1 MACRKMRRA
10 ARDEVT
16 SREAKEDEARLWQDP
31 VEDEEEKVRLAR
43 SERANRELS
52 LADLPLS
59 DAACDQRL
67 DEHLSSTKSPHAAV
81 WTGRNSTRR
90 DDLRSTSLFVS
101 LSPSLHSQR
110 RLASSDDARAHH
122 DDDPHS
128 LCLVQTSTG
137 FDLPFDAPPSPPSSE
152 SATPTRT
159 RRHSLAGSRSPTP
172 PLELSPPVLSSCFLP
187 DNLDAPAAG
196 LTVPAS
202 PPSPRPTGLQG
213 FQSVVSPLVY
223 FDSYPDVR
231 DSAPYSPQLWQHD
244 FQPYS
249 PPPSHSPFEAGWQVD
264 LHLAAYPS
272 SQGCFLLSGLGLYE
286 PAPTAYPISS
296 RIPSS
301 YSPDL
306 SCFPSTPPFGF
317 APPPFQFYPPP
328 LVSTLWLSLA
338 RSSSFRR
345 IELPTASPSLPSPPI
360 ASTPT
365 PPALSTTGK
374 TALQLLEEGEAFWST
389 GTCKFFDVEK
399 GFGFIVDDHSQEIK
413 LDVFAHYTGVDQK
426 RGFRCLAPGER
437 VEYVLTKLSNG
448 KLQAFRIKGENGAP
462 LQGLTNPAQAAA
474 FDKAVGKIQD
484 GEGCPQIRAVMK
496 ERALTS
502 GPM

>member
-1 MACRKMRRA
+1 MTR
-10 ARDEVT
+10 
-16 SREAKEDEARLWQDP
+16 
-31 VEDEEEKVRLAR
+31 AR
-43 SERANRELS
+43 SAS
-52 LADLPLS
+52 Y
-59 DAACDQRL
+59 
-67 DEHLSSTKSPHAAV
+67 SSPK
-81 WTGRNSTRR
+81 
-90 DDLRSTSLFVS
+90 
-101 LSPSLHSQR
+101 
-110 RLASSDDARAHH
+110 
-122 DDDPHS
+122 
-128 LCLVQTSTG
+128 TSTG
-137 FDLPFDAPPSPPSSE
+137 FDRPFDAPPSPPSSD

-172 PLELSPPVLSSCFLP
+172 PLDLSPPQLSSCFLP
-187 DNLDAPAAG
+187 DAFETHAAG

-223 FDSYPDVR
+223 FDSHPDVG
-231 DSAPYSPQLWQHD
+231 DSAPYSPPLWQHE

-249 PPPSHSPFEAGWQVD
+249 PPPQNPFETNWQVD
-264 LHLAAYPS
+264 PALSGFAPS
-272 SQGCFLLSGLGLYE
+272 QTCFPLSGLGLYE
-286 PAPTAYPISS
+286 SSPLIYPISS
-296 RIPSS
+296 RTPPA

-306 SCFPSTPPFGF
+306 GYFPPSSPFGF
-317 APPPFQFYPPP
+317 SSTPFRFYAPPPVPLQPACASVPAPFPLHTPPP
-328 LVSTLWLSLA
+328 PGFTFPAAPPFAASN
-338 RSSSFRR
+338 FP
-345 IELPTASPSLPSPPI
+345 LPPPPLPSPPVA
-360 ASTPT
+360 ASPA

-374 TALQLLEEGEAFWST
+374 TASQLLEEGEAFWST

-426 RGFRCLAPGER
+426 RGFRCLAPTSGCVRFVLSTFLAPPAFFKGEE

-474 FDKAVGKIQD
+474 FDKAVGKMQD
-484 GEGCPQIRAVMK
+484 GEGCPQIRAAMK

-502 GPM
+502 GGM

>member
-1 MACRKMRRA
+1 MTR
-10 ARDEVT
+10 T
-16 SREAKEDEARLWQDP
+16 
-31 VEDEEEKVRLAR
+31 R
-43 SERANRELS
+43 SAS
-52 LADLPLS
+52 Y
-59 DAACDQRL
+59 
-67 DEHLSSTKSPHAAV
+67 SSPK
-81 WTGRNSTRR
+81 
-90 DDLRSTSLFVS
+90 
-101 LSPSLHSQR
+101 
-110 RLASSDDARAHH
+110 
-122 DDDPHS
+122 
-128 LCLVQTSTG
+128 TSTG

-249 PPPSHSPFEAGWQVD
+249 PPPSHTCLCPKSRSFPAS
-264 LHLAAYPS
+264 HAS
-272 SQGCFLLSGLGLYE
+272 S
-286 PAPTAYPISS
+286 A
-296 RIPSS
+296 R
-301 YSPDL
+301 
-306 SCFPSTPPFGF
+306 
-317 APPPFQFYPPP
+317 
-328 LVSTLWLSLA
+328 LWLSLA

-399 GFGFIVDDHSQEIK
+399 EVQGFGFIVDDHSQEIK

>member
-1 MACRKMRRA
+1 MNR
-10 ARDEVT
+10 T
-16 SREAKEDEARLWQDP
+16 
-31 VEDEEEKVRLAR
+31 R
-43 SERANRELS
+43 SAS
-52 LADLPLS
+52 Y
-59 DAACDQRL
+59 
-67 DEHLSSTKSPHAAV
+67 SSPKS
-81 WTGRNSTRR
+81 
-90 DDLRSTSLFVS
+90 
-101 LSPSLHSQR
+101 
-110 RLASSDDARAHH
+110 
-122 DDDPHS
+122 
-128 LCLVQTSTG
+128 STG
-137 FDLPFDAPPSPPSSE
+137 FDLPFDAPPSPPSSD

-172 PLELSPPVLSSCFLP
+172 PLDLSPPILSSCFLP
-187 DNLDAPAAG
+187 DALETSAAE

-223 FDSYPDVR
+223 FDSYPPAC
-231 DSAPYSPQLWQHD
+231 DSAPYSPPSWQHE

-249 PPPSHSPFEAGWQVD
+249 PPLPQTPFEAAWQVD
-264 LHLAAYPS
+264 PALAGFAPPQS
-272 SQGCFLLSGLGLYE
+272 CFPLSGLGLYD
-286 PAPTAYPISS
+286 PTPTIYPISS
-296 RIPSS
+296 RTPSS

-306 SCFPSTPPFGF
+306 GCFPPSSPFGF
-317 APPPFQFYPPP
+317 SPHPFHFYPPP
-328 LVSTLWLSLA
+328 FVSSQLA
-338 RSSSFRR
+338 NVPPPAHFPLHTPPPPGFGFPAPPPPPFAPSNFP
-345 IELPTASPSLPSPPI
+345 LPPPSLPSPPI

-374 TALQLLEEGEAFWST
+374 TASQLLEEGEAFWST

-448 KLQAFRIKGENGAP
+448 KLQAFRIRGENGAP
-462 LQGLTNPAQAAA
+462 LQGLSNPAQAAA
-474 FDKAVGKIQD
+474 FDKAVGKMQD
-484 GEGCPQIRAVMK
+484 GEGCPQIRAAMK

-502 GPM
+502 SPA

>member
-1 MACRKMRRA
+1 MTR
-10 ARDEVT
+10 T
-16 SREAKEDEARLWQDP
+16 
-31 VEDEEEKVRLAR
+31 R
-43 SERANRELS
+43 SAS
-52 LADLPLS
+52 Y
-59 DAACDQRL
+59 
-67 DEHLSSTKSPHAAV
+67 SSPK
-81 WTGRNSTRR
+81 
-90 DDLRSTSLFVS
+90 
-101 LSPSLHSQR
+101 
-110 RLASSDDARAHH
+110 
-122 DDDPHS
+122 
-128 LCLVQTSTG
+128 TSTG

-249 PPPSHSPFEAGWQVD
+249 PPPSHS
-264 LHLAAYPS
+264 
-272 SQGCFLLSGLGLYE
+272 
-286 PAPTAYPISS
+286 
-296 RIPSS
+296 
-301 YSPDL
+301 
-306 SCFPSTPPFGF
+306 
-317 APPPFQFYPPP
+317 
-328 LVSTLWLSLA
+328 
-338 RSSSFRR
+338 
-345 IELPTASPSLPSPPI
+345 
-360 ASTPT
+360 
-365 PPALSTTGK
+365 K